1 MPKARKV
8 LTPGSKMS
16 PGQGRP
22 KKAKGRSKAGYSRVG
37 NYRHKYTQAML
48 LEAIE
53 AVKGNTM
60 TARQAA
66 REYGVRKSTILD
78 RISERYER
86 QLSHPT
92 AVRRRRPL

>member
-1 MPKARKV
+1 MPTARKV

-22 KKAKGRSKAGYSRVG
+22 KKAQERSKAGYSRVG
-37 NYRHKYTQAML
+37 NNRHNYTQAMF

-66 REYGVRKSTILD
+66 REYGVPKSTILD
-78 RISERYER
+78 RISA
-86 QLSHPT
+86 S
-92 AVRRRRPL
+92 